1 MATASS
7 NKESDDI
14 NSLNKQ
20 MKVLN
25 NELENL
31 MSKGNERGVVLNEAD
46 NRRMET
52 IQEKINSLK
61 LKRQSLLKNVFTS
74 KI

>member
-25 NELENL
+25 NELTNL
-31 MSKGNERGVVLNEAD
+31 VSKGNERGVVLNEAD

>member
-25 NELENL
+25 NELTNL

-46 NRRMET
+46 NRRIEI